1 MDKQESL
8 KKLNNLLESVMLENA
23 SDLHIG
29 VGIYPT
35 LRVDGKLIPL
45 ISKNILTADDVKGMI
60 NAILNDKQLENY
72 KTKGDVDL
80 SISIKNNV
88 RFRVGVY
95 KQQGNDAMAMR
106 LIPSNIRTIDELEIP
121 PIVKEF
127 SRYSQGFCLIV
138 GPTGHGKSTTM
149 AALIDEINHSR
160 PDHIITIEDPIEYI
174 FIQDKCIIDQRE
186 IGQDAESFSVAL
198 RAAFREDADVLMVG
212 EMRDIET
219 IRTAVTAAETGHL
232 VFATLHTN
240 DAAQT
245 IHRIVDMFP
254 AHQQNQIRA
263 QLASSL
269 VGIISQRLVPK
280 IDGGR
285 VPAVEVMF
293 ANSAVKNL
301 IRESKIHQLDLVIET
316 GGNEGMITLNKSLAG
331 LVMHRVI
338 SMENAKLYS
347 TDVGSLKTLAG
358 E

>member
-1 MDKQESL
+1 MDKELSL
-8 KKLNNLLESVMLENA
+8 KKLNDLLENVVMEDA

-29 VGIYPT
+29 AGIYPT
-35 LRVDGKLIPL
+35 LRVDGQLVPL
-45 ISKNILTADDVKGMI
+45 ISRNILTSNEVDGMI
-60 NAILNDKQLENY
+60 SAILSSKQMEEFQRS
-72 KTKGDVDL
+72 GDIDL
-80 SISIKNNV
+80 SISIKNNI
-88 RFRVGVY
+88 RFRIGVY
-95 KQQGNDAMAMR
+95 RQQGNNAMALR
-106 LIPSNIRTIDELEIP
+106 LIPSNIRTIDELKIP
-121 PIVKEF
+121 PIAKEF
-127 SRYSQGFCLIV
+127 TRYKQGFCLIV

-160 PDHIITIEDPIEYI
+160 SDHIITIEDPIEYI
-174 FIQDKCIIDQRE
+174 FVQDRCIIDQRE
-186 IGQDAESFSVAL
+186 IGQDADSFSRAL

-212 EMRDIET
+212 EMRDTET

-269 VGIISQRLVPK
+269 IGIISQRLIPK

-285 VPAVEVMF
+285 VPAVEIMF

-301 IRESKIHQLDLVIET
+301 IRENKIHQLDLVIET
-316 GGNEGMITLNKSLAG
+316 GGGEGMVTLNKSLSD
-331 LVMHRVI
+331 LVMRRVI
-338 SMENAKLYS
+338 SSENAKLYS
-347 TDVGSLKTLAG
+347 TDVLGLKSLV